1 MKIGLVKY
9 NTFIMCLYMNSFILT
24 IIFEILDL
32 NFPVP
37 LVFIILF
44 CFTFLK
50 NTVNRLSL
58 FSLIFLTV
66 ILLNI
71 IFLSTKIN
79 NILLLL
85 YIKILIATMT
95 GVLYCNLKISLN
107 LLKKYLKYFLLI
119 NSIFLILILKSQSIY
134 KALEFDYMD
143 WGYNFLPIVLFWTY
157 YYQEKL
163 KYKYFLIA
171 LISLSLLFLFG
182 SRFGFLIG
190 FIGAIFF
197 LYQSKNKFL
206 RYGIFFVGIF
216 SSLILFNLK
225 KFLLLIIEIL
235 KKFKLPTESVG
246 RIIYSW
252 NNFMNGKDI
261 SSGRNII
268 YIQTIETIKKN
279 ILFGSGI
286 FGYIGNIEYRNKNG
300 TFYPHNI
307 FLEIL
312 LQFGVIGIIV
322 FFLIIFVVV
331 RKIYFERKKGY
342 RISRIYF
349 VFIVLSLKL
358 LLSSSYL
365 QDKWFWFTLLIPFN
379 KSYYYK
385 IKNIK

>member
-312 LQFGVIGIIV
+312 LHFGIIGFIV
-322 FFLIIFVVV
+322 FFIIIFFTV

-342 RISRIYF
+342 KIDNIYF
-349 VFIVLSLKL
+349 VSIILSLKL
-358 LLSSSYL
+358 LLSNSYL
-365 QDKWFWFTLLIPFN
+365 MEMWFWFALLIPFN
-379 KSYYYK
+379 RSYYK
-385 IKNIK
+385 TKNIK